1 MALDALVRLDKV
13 SKVFPGGI
21 VGLDA
26 VDLDI
31 ISGEFIT
38 LLGPSGCGKTTSL
51 RVIAGF
57 ESPSSGKVLLGGS
70 DITALRPFDR
80 PVNTV
85 FQDYA
90 LFPHMNVA
98 ENVGFG
104 LSLRKLSGSEQAK
117 RVREAL
123 DMVGLADK
131 LGARV
136 SELSGGQRQ
145 RVALAR
151 AIVCEPRVLLL
162 DEPLSALDAHL
173 REQMQVEL
181 KRLQSRLGTTF
192 VMVTHDQ
199 TEALSISDRIVVM
212 NKGRIE
218 QIAPPAT
225 LYDRPATKFV
235 ASFIGTM
242 NLLQSRFLGRDG
254 DRLRFAAGGLSLEAT
269 SETGDTPAEGAE
281 RTIGVRPEDLLATTD
296 AAAGTA
302 PARVNSIVF
311 HGRTLRLHAEL
322 RQGLPVVID
331 APARPR
337 AFNSASAT
345 WRISVCAVAPTAL
358 CCQADPPQ
366 DPAADRSRHQG
377 RRDARHRWPR
387 PAGTSEPRLLCQA
400 NRVRPCH
407 TGHDHREGRD
417 LWAGAVGHLLQG

>member
-1 MALDALVRLDKV
+1 MAPDPLVRLQAV

-57 ESPSSGKVLLGGS
+57 ESPSSGKVLLDGR

-90 LFPHMNVA
+90 LFPHMDVA

-104 LSLRKLSGSEQAK
+104 LSLRKLSGIEQAK
-117 RVREAL
+117 RVGEAL

-131 LGARV
+131 FRARV

-225 LYDRPATKFV
+225 LYDQPATKFV

-242 NLLQSRFLGRDG
+242 NLLQSRFVGRDG
-254 DRLRFAAGGLSLEAT
+254 DRLRFAAGALPLEAT
-269 SETGDTPAEGAE
+269 SETGQAPGEGE
-281 RTIGVRPEDLLATTD
+281 MRTIGVRPEDLLAATEATE
-296 AAAGTA
+296 GTA

-322 RQGLPVVID
+322 GQGLPVVID
-331 APARPR
+331 APRQAEG
-337 AFNSASAT
+337 FQF
-345 WRISVCAVAPTAL
+345 SVGDVAHVSL
-358 CCQADPPQ
+358 
-366 DPAADRSRHQG
+366 
-377 RRDARHRWPR
+377 RR
-387 PAGTSEPRLLCQA
+387 GA
-400 NRVRPCH
+400 NCPM
-407 TGHDHREGRD
+407 
-417 LWAGAVGHLLQG
+417 LPS

>member
-1 MALDALVRLDKV
+1 MAPDPLVRLQAV
-13 SKVFPGGI
+13 SKIFPGGI

-31 ISGEFIT
+31 VGGEFIT

-57 ESPSSGKVLLGGS
+57 ESPTTGKVLLDGR

-104 LSLRKLSGSEQAK
+104 LSLRKLSGAEQAK
-117 RVREAL
+117 RAGEAL

-242 NLLQSRFLGRDG
+242 NLLQSRFVGRDG
-254 DRLRFAAGGLSLEAT
+254 DRLRFAAGALPLEAI
-269 SETGDTPAEGAE
+269 SETGEALAEDAMH
-281 RTIGVRPEDLLATTD
+281 TVGVRPEDLLAMTE
-296 AAAGTA
+296 AAPGTA

-322 RQGLPVVID
+322 GQGAPVVID
-331 APARPR
+331 APRQAEGFQFQVGDV
-337 AFNSASAT
+337 AH
-345 WRISVCAVAPTAL
+345 ISL
-358 CCQADPPQ
+358 
-366 DPAADRSRHQG
+366 
-377 RRDARHRWPR
+377 RR
-387 PAGTSEPRLLCQA
+387 GA
-400 NRVRPCH
+400 NCPVLP
-407 TGHDHREGRD
+407 G
-417 LWAGAVGHLLQG
+417 

>member
-1 MALDALVRLDKV
+1 MAPDPLVRLDAV
-13 SKVFPGGI
+13 SKIFPGGI

-31 ISGEFIT
+31 ARGEFLT

-57 ESPSSGKVLLGGS
+57 ESPSSGKVLLEGR

-104 LSLRKLSGSEQAK
+104 LSLRKLSGTEQAK
-117 RVREAL
+117 RVGEAL
-123 DMVGLADK
+123 DMVGLAEK
-131 LGARV
+131 LDARV

-242 NLLQSRFLGRDG
+242 NLLQSRFVGRDG
-254 DRLRFAAGGLSLEAT
+254 DRLRFAAGALPLEAV
-269 SETGDTPAEGAE
+269 SETGEAPGEGARAHHRRASRGSAGDDRGSDRHRAGAGE
-281 RTIGVRPEDLLATTD
+281 QHRLSRPHAAPSRRTG
-296 AAAGTA
+296 AGDTSGDRRTA
-302 PARVNSIVF
+302 PGRGFSIQRRRR
-311 HGRTLRLHAEL
+311 GAY
-322 RQGLPVVID
+322 QP
-331 APARPR
+331 AP
-337 AFNSASAT
+337 
-345 WRISVCAVAPTAL
+345 WR
-358 CCQADPPQ
+358 
-366 DPAADRSRHQG
+366 
-377 RRDARHRWPR
+377 
-387 PAGTSEPRLLCQA
+387 
-400 NRVRPCH
+400 
-407 TGHDHREGRD
+407 
-417 LWAGAVGHLLQG
+417 

>member
-1 MALDALVRLDKV
+1 MALDPLVRLQAV
-13 SKVFPGGI
+13 SKVFSGGI

-26 VDLDI
+26 IDLDI
-31 ISGEFIT
+31 VGGEFIT

-57 ESPSSGKVLLGGS
+57 ENPSSGNVLLDGR
-70 DITALRPFDR
+70 DITSLRPFDR

-104 LSLRKLSGSEQAK
+104 LSLRKLSGTEQAR
-117 RVREAL
+117 RVGEAL

-131 LGARV
+131 LRARV

-181 KRLQSRLGTTF
+181 KRLQAQLGTTF

-218 QIAPPAT
+218 QIAAPAT
-225 LYDRPATKFV
+225 LYDRPATRFV

-242 NLLQSRFLGRDG
+242 NLLQSRFVARDG
-254 DRLRFAAGGLSLEAT
+254 ERLRFAAGDLSLDAS
-269 SETGDTPAEGAE
+269 SETGETPAAGDT
-281 RTIGVRPEDLLATTD
+281 RTVGVRPEDFLAASE
-296 AAAGTA
+296 AAEGSA
-302 PARVNSIVF
+302 PARVSGVVF
-311 HGRTLRLHAEL
+311 HGRTLRLHLEL
-322 RQGLPVVID
+322 GQGTSVIVD
-331 APARPR
+331 APRR
-337 AFNSASAT
+337 ADGFQFSVGDVAHISLRRGANCPMLSA
-345 WRISVCAVAPTAL
+345 
-358 CCQADPPQ
+358 
-366 DPAADRSRHQG
+366 
-377 RRDARHRWPR
+377 
-387 PAGTSEPRLLCQA
+387 
-400 NRVRPCH
+400 
-407 TGHDHREGRD
+407 
-417 LWAGAVGHLLQG
+417 

>member
-1 MALDALVRLDKV
+1 MAPDALVRLQKV

-21 VGLDA
+21 VGLDS

-31 ISGEFIT
+31 APGEFLT

-57 ESPSSGKVLLGGS
+57 ESPTSGNVLLEGR
-70 DITALRPFDR
+70 DITGLRPFDR

-90 LFPHMNVA
+90 LFPHMDVA
-98 ENVGFG
+98 ANVGFG
-104 LSLRKLSGSEQAK
+104 LSLRKMSGTEQAK
-117 RVREAL
+117 RIREAL

-131 LGARV
+131 LRARV

-218 QIAPPAT
+218 QIAAPAT
-225 LYDRPATKFV
+225 LYDRPATRFV

-242 NLLQSRFLGRDG
+242 NLLQSLFVGRDG
-254 DRLRFAAGGLSLEAT
+254 ERLRFAAGELPLEAT
-269 SETGDTPAEGAE
+269 SDSSETPAAGDT
-281 RTIGVRPEDLLATTD
+281 RTIGVRPEDLLA
-296 AAAGTA
+296 ASESGEGTA
-302 PARVNSIVF
+302 PARVSGVVF
-311 HGRTLRLHAEL
+311 HGRTLRLHA
-322 RQGLPVVID
+322 
-331 APARPR
+331 
-337 AFNSASAT
+337 
-345 WRISVCAVAPTAL
+345 
-358 CCQADPPQ
+358 
-366 DPAADRSRHQG
+366 
-377 RRDARHRWPR
+377 
-387 PAGTSEPRLLCQA
+387 
-400 NRVRPCH
+400 
-407 TGHDHREGRD
+407 
-417 LWAGAVGHLLQG
+417 

>member
-1 MALDALVRLDKV
+1 MAPDALVRLQRV

-31 ISGEFIT
+31 AAGEFLT

-57 ESPSSGKVLLGGS
+57 ESPSSGSVLLEGR
-70 DITALRPFDR
+70 DITGLRPFDR

-90 LFPHMNVA
+90 LFPHMDVA
-98 ENVGFG
+98 ANVGFG
-104 LSLRKLSGSEQAK
+104 LSLRKLTGAEQAK
-117 RVREAL
+117 RVRDAL

-131 LGARV
+131 LRARV

-199 TEALSISDRIVVM
+199 IEALSISDRIVVM

-218 QIAPPAT
+218 I
-225 LYDRPATKFV
+225 
-235 ASFIGTM
+235 
-242 NLLQSRFLGRDG
+242 
-254 DRLRFAAGGLSLEAT
+254 
-269 SETGDTPAEGAE
+269 
-281 RTIGVRPEDLLATTD
+281 
-296 AAAGTA
+296 
-302 PARVNSIVF
+302 
-311 HGRTLRLHAEL
+311 
-322 RQGLPVVID
+322 
-331 APARPR
+331 
-337 AFNSASAT
+337 
-345 WRISVCAVAPTAL
+345 
-358 CCQADPPQ
+358 
-366 DPAADRSRHQG
+366 
-377 RRDARHRWPR
+377 
-387 PAGTSEPRLLCQA
+387 
-400 NRVRPCH
+400 
-407 TGHDHREGRD
+407 
-417 LWAGAVGHLLQG
+417 

>member
-1 MALDALVRLDKV
+1 MAPDALVRLQKV

-31 ISGEFIT
+31 APGEFLT

-57 ESPSSGKVLLGGS
+57 ESPTSGNVLLEGR
-70 DITALRPFDR
+70 DITGLRPFDR

-90 LFPHMNVA
+90 LFPHMDVA
-98 ENVGFG
+98 ANVGFG
-104 LSLRKLSGSEQAK
+104 LSLRKMSGAEQAK
-117 RVREAL
+117 RVRDAL

-131 LGARV
+131 LRARV
-136 SELSGGQRQ
+136 LELSGGQRQ

-218 QIAPPAT
+218 QIAPPAM
-225 LYDRPATKFV
+225 LYDRPATRFV

-254 DRLRFAAGGLSLEAT
+254 ERLRFAAGDLPLEAT
-269 SETGDTPAEGAE
+269 SDSGETPAAGDT
-281 RTIGVRPEDLLATTD
+281 RTIGVRPEDLLVASK
-296 AAAGTA
+296 AAEGSA
-302 PARVNSIVF
+302 PARVSGVVF

-322 RQGLPVVID
+322 GQGTAIVID
-331 APARPR
+331 APRR
-337 AFNSASAT
+337 ADGSQF
-345 WRISVCAVAPTAL
+345 SVGDMAHVSL
-358 CCQADPPQ
+358 
-366 DPAADRSRHQG
+366 
-377 RRDARHRWPR
+377 RR
-387 PAGTSEPRLLCQA
+387 GA
-400 NRVRPCH
+400 NCPM
-407 TGHDHREGRD
+407 
-417 LWAGAVGHLLQG
+417 LSS

>member
-1 MALDALVRLDKV
+1 MAPDPLVRLQAV

-21 VGLDA
+21 VGLDS

-57 ESPSSGKVLLGGS
+57 ESPSSGQVLLDGR

-104 LSLRKLSGSEQAK
+104 LSLRKLPRGEQAK
-117 RVREAL
+117 RVRDAL

-242 NLLQSRFLGRDG
+242 NLLQSRFVGRDG
-254 DRLRFAAGGLSLEAT
+254 DRLHFTAGSLPLEAVTESGSLAAGEV
-269 SETGDTPAEGAE
+269 
-281 RTIGVRPEDLLATTD
+281 RTLGVRPEDLLAATV
-296 AAAGTA
+296 AAPGTA

-322 RQGLPVVID
+322 DKGAPIVVD
-331 APARPR
+331 APRQSEGLQFSVGDVAHISLRR
-337 AFNSASAT
+337 GAS
-345 WRISVCAVAPTAL
+345 CP
-358 CCQADPPQ
+358 
-366 DPAADRSRHQG
+366 
-377 RRDARHRWPR
+377 
-387 PAGTSEPRLLCQA
+387 LL
-400 NRVRPCH
+400 PS
-407 TGHDHREGRD
+407 
-417 LWAGAVGHLLQG
+417 

>member
-1 MALDALVRLDKV
+1 MAPDPLVRLQAV
-13 SKVFPGGI
+13 SKIFPGGI

-31 ISGEFIT
+31 ISGEFVT

-57 ESPSSGKVLLGGS
+57 ESPSSGKVLLDGR

-104 LSLRKLSGSEQAK
+104 LSLRKLSGAEQAK
-117 RVREAL
+117 RTGEAL

-242 NLLQSRFLGRDG
+242 NLLQSRFVGRDG
-254 DRLRFAAGGLSLEAT
+254 DRLRFAAGALPLEAISET
-269 SETGDTPAEGAE
+269 SEAPAEGAT
-281 RTIGVRPEDLLATTD
+281 RTIGVRPEDLLAMTE
-296 AAAGTA
+296 AAPGTA
-302 PARVNSIVF
+302 PARVNSVVF

-322 RQGLPVVID
+322 GQGAPVVID
-331 APARPR
+331 APRQAEGSQFSVGDV
-337 AFNSASAT
+337 AH
-345 WRISVCAVAPTAL
+345 ISL
-358 CCQADPPQ
+358 
-366 DPAADRSRHQG
+366 
-377 RRDARHRWPR
+377 RR
-387 PAGTSEPRLLCQA
+387 GA
-400 NRVRPCH
+400 NCPVLPS
-407 TGHDHREGRD
+407 
-417 LWAGAVGHLLQG
+417 

>member
-1 MALDALVRLDKV
+1 MAPDALVRLQKV
-13 SKVFPGGI
+13 SKVFPGGV

-31 ISGEFIT
+31 APGEFLT

-51 RVIAGF
+51 RVVAGF
-57 ESPSSGKVLLGGS
+57 ESPTGGNVLLEGR
-70 DITALRPFDR
+70 DITGLRPFER

-90 LFPHMNVA
+90 LFPHMDVA
-98 ENVGFG
+98 ANVGFG
-104 LSLRKLSGSEQAK
+104 LSLRKLNGAEQAK
-117 RVREAL
+117 RVRDAL

-131 LGARV
+131 LRARV

-218 QIAPPAT
+218 QTAAPAT
-225 LYDRPATKFV
+225 LYDRPATRFV

-254 DRLRFAAGGLSLEAT
+254 ERLRFAAGELPLEAT
-269 SETGDTPAEGAE
+269 SDSGEMPAAGDT
-281 RTIGVRPEDLLATTD
+281 RTIGVRPEDLLAASE
-296 AAAGTA
+296 AAEGTA
-302 PARVNSIVF
+302 PARVSGVVF

-322 RQGLPVVID
+322 GQGTSIVID
-331 APARPR
+331 APRR
-337 AFNSASAT
+337 ADGSQF
-345 WRISVCAVAPTAL
+345 SVGDVAHVSL
-358 CCQADPPQ
+358 
-366 DPAADRSRHQG
+366 
-377 RRDARHRWPR
+377 RR
-387 PAGTSEPRLLCQA
+387 GA
-400 NRVRPCH
+400 NCPV
-407 TGHDHREGRD
+407 
-417 LWAGAVGHLLQG
+417 LSN

>member
-1 MALDALVRLDKV
+1 MAPDPLVRLQAV
-13 SKVFPGGI
+13 SKIFPGGV

-31 ISGEFIT
+31 VSGEFVT

-57 ESPSSGKVLLGGS
+57 ESPSSGKVLLDGR

-104 LSLRKLSGSEQAK
+104 LSLRKLSGTEQAK
-117 RVREAL
+117 RVGEAL

-225 LYDRPATKFV
+225 LYDRPATTFV

-242 NLLQSRFLGRDG
+242 NLLQSRFVGRDG
-254 DRLRFAAGGLSLEAT
+254 DRLRFAAGALPLEAMPENGEAP
-269 SETGDTPAEGAE
+269 SEGAM
-281 RTIGVRPEDLLATTD
+281 RIIGVRPEDLLATTE
-296 AAAGTA
+296 AAPGTA

-322 RQGLPVVID
+322 GQGAPIVID
-331 APARPR
+331 APRQAEGFQFSVGDVAHISLRR
-337 AFNSASAT
+337 GASCPMLP
-345 WRISVCAVAPTAL
+345 S
-358 CCQADPPQ
+358 
-366 DPAADRSRHQG
+366 
-377 RRDARHRWPR
+377 
-387 PAGTSEPRLLCQA
+387 
-400 NRVRPCH
+400 
-407 TGHDHREGRD
+407 
-417 LWAGAVGHLLQG
+417 

>member
-1 MALDALVRLDKV
+1 MAPDALVRLDGV

-21 VGLDA
+21 VGLDS

-31 ISGEFIT
+31 APGEFLT

-57 ESPSSGKVLLGGS
+57 ESPTSGKVLLES
-70 DITALRPFDR
+70 RDITALRPFDR

-90 LFPHMNVA
+90 LFPHMDVA

-117 RVREAL
+117 RVGEAL

-131 LGARV
+131 LASRV

-181 KRLQSRLGTTF
+181 KRLQASLGTTF

-242 NLLQSRFLGRDG
+242 NLLQSRFIGRDG
-254 DRLRFAAGGLSLEAT
+254 ERLRFAAGDLLLEAV
-269 SETGDTPAEGAE
+269 SEGGDLPGEGDI
-281 RTIGVRPEDLLATTD
+281 RTIGVRPEDLLATTE
-296 AAAGTA
+296 AAAGTT
-302 PARVNSIVF
+302 PARVSGIVF
-311 HGRTLRLHAEL
+311 HGRTLRLHARL
-322 RQGLPVVID
+322 GQGTPVVID
-331 APARPR
+331 APRR
-337 AFNSASAT
+337 ADGFQFSAGDVAH
-345 WRISVCAVAPTAL
+345 ISL
-358 CCQADPPQ
+358 
-366 DPAADRSRHQG
+366 
-377 RRDARHRWPR
+377 RR
-387 PAGTSEPRLLCQA
+387 GA
-400 NRVRPCH
+400 NCPM
-407 TGHDHREGRD
+407 
-417 LWAGAVGHLLQG
+417 LAN